1 MLSPD
6 AKYALHMLFPLP
18 GTCFHTHQVAAY
30 MLPGQGELLPA
41 QAAMPKCSLQGTV
54 TPGAVLSPDGWLPAL
69 THRCATPL
77 S

>member
-30 MLPGQGELLPA
+30 MLPGRR
-41 QAAMPKCSLQGTV
+41 AACPGSNVPMFPQGTRD
-54 TPGAVLSPDGWLPAL
+54 TWSGSLPRWIL
-69 THRCATPL
+69 GSLH
-77 S
+77 